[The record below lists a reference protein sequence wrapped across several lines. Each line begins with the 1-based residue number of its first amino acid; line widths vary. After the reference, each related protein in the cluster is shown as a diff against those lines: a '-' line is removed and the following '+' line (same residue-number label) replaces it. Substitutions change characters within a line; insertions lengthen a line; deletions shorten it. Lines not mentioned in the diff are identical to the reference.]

1 MTSVLLVVAIVLLV
15 VAIAAIWVLF
25 RRLPA
30 DATGPVLAH
39 MDLAARGQERLE
51 TAVREEMAR
60 NREEHHA
67 SSRGLREEVGNSVQR
82 FGDSLV
88 SNAAELAN
96 LQKNQLDTF
105 SRQLVALTESN
116 EKRLTDL
123 RAVVD
128 ERLKQLQQENSQKLD
143 EMRKTVDERLEST
156 LEKRLGESFQ
166 QVSERLE
173 AVHAGLGEMRTLAA
187 GVGDLKRVLTNV
199 KTRGTWGEVQLSTLL
214 EQILSP
220 EQYEQNVCCRLG
232 SGERVEYAIRLPGK
246 NGFGDETVWLPID
259 AKFPVEDYHRLLDA
273 QEAADTLALEAAAR
287 QLEVRIKSE
296 AKDIQS
302 KYLNPPQT
310 TDFGIMFLPTEG
322 LYAEVLRRPGLAEW
336 LQTECRVVV
345 AGPTTLAAILNSLQ
359 MGFRTLAIQK
369 RSSEVWHLLGVVK
382 TQFATFGETLDKV
395 QVKLHQAS
403 ETVEKAAKR
412 SRTIQRKL
420 KDVEGLPVNIAP
432 ELLSAVGD
440 ADTDVE

>member
-15 VAIAAIWVLF
+15 VAIAAVWVLL
-25 RRLPA
+25 RRIPA
-30 DATGPVLAH
+30 DTTGPVLARI
-39 MDLAARGQERLE
+39 DLAARGQERLE